1 MIVDILKSNNSSE
14 LIRLHKEDVFKIIP
28 ELKVCDGFDQLNDY
42 HIYDVLEHILVV
54 LDNVGDSYLLK
65 IAALFHDIGKP
76 NCLTIDDEGTG
87 HFYGHWD
94 ESVIIF
100 DKYKELFN
108 LNDEEYKYVRDLIQ
122 YHDLRP
128 LKDNMAKFEEL
139 FGDKVN
145 ELLILKK
152 ADIMAQNPKY
162 NSSLEE
168 IEELLNSMI

>member
-1 MIVDILKSNNSSE
+1 MIIDILKQNNSSD
-14 LIRLHKEDVFKIIP
+14 LIRWNKDEVFRVIP
-28 ELKVCDGFDQLNDY
+28 DLKKCDGFNQKNDY

-65 IAALFHDIGKP
+65 VAALFHDIGKP
-76 NCLTIDDEGTG
+76 NCFSEDDNGVG

-100 DKYKELFN
+100 DKYKDIFRLS
-108 LNDEEYKYVRDLIQ
+108 DEDYKYVRDLIQ

-128 LKDNMAKFEEL
+128 VTENMPKFKEL

-152 ADIMAQNPKY
+152 ADIMAQNPIY
-162 NSSLEE
+162 NGSIKE
-168 IEELLNSMI
+168 IDNLLNEL

>member
-1 MIVDILKSNNSSE
+1 MIIDILKQNNSSD
-14 LIRLHKEDVFKIIP
+14 LIRWNKDEVFRVIP
-28 ELKVCDGFDQLNDY
+28 DLKKCDGFDQKNDY

-76 NCLTIDDEGTG
+76 NCFTLDDNGVG

-100 DKYKELFN
+100 DKYKDIFRLS
-108 LNDEEYKYVRDLIQ
+108 DGDYKYVRDLIQ

-128 LKDNMAKFEEL
+128 VTENMPKFKEL

-152 ADIMAQNPKY
+152 ADIMAQNPIY
-162 NSSLEE
+162 NGSIKE
-168 IEELLNSMI
+168 IDNLLNEL